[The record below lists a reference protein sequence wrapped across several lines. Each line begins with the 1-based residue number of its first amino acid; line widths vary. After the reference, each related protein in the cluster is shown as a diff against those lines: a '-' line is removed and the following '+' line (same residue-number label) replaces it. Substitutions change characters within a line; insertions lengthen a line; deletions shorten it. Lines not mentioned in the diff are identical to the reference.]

1 MKCLINWNKNIFDGE
16 KRLLPSTKLLYTQI
30 YLPESKQGWS
40 IAFKFDI
47 SPRDQGYKTIA
58 NEVFFLSEDA
68 PKGILKQGF
77 KFDYMDGSHK
87 VGECILFENKILE
100 IEDIIDRVKLIEQE
114 KHDLKMYISSIDNN
128 SLNYTKDN
136 LEYLVKYSSE
146 YPYIFSF
153 VLNIDKN
160 IALKYLSNN
169 YLVKLSNTLESS
181 NLPLF
186 LFNIEKFLGKEELD
200 MFIKKLPNEI
210 KENEIFRNSIEEIL

>member
-1 MKCLINWNKNIFDGE
+1 
-16 KRLLPSTKLLYTQI
+16 
-30 YLPESKQGWS
+30 
-40 IAFKFDI
+40 
-47 SPRDQGYKTIA
+47 
-58 NEVFFLSEDA
+58 
-68 PKGILKQGF
+68 
-77 KFDYMDGSHK
+77 MDGAHK

-210 KENEIFRNSIEEIL
+210 KDNEIFRNSIEEIL